1 MKSLVLVT
9 TAGLLAGCQSHPL
22 PLSELPVVESAADRA
37 APARKATLLRQYTIG
52 ARIDPD
58 NDRILHESHTVQ
70 RVEFESHWD
79 LAAGISEPES
89 EELAPAPAEDVA
101 QAAPHTREGE
111 KLAAPPNLEVSS
123 RRGLVRGTEA
133 ARVPNADGLID
144 LTAVAAS
151 TGDDVN
157 PFAVRHLP
165 PEAVREVTLQVHGII
180 GGDVPCALINE
191 RTFQVGESVESLAVV
206 RIEPESVLLRLDDQL
221 LRIPVNP
228 TPARVRFAL

>member
-1 MKSLVLVT
+1 MRTLLLLT
-9 TAGLLAGCQSHPL
+9 TTGLLAGCQTHPL
-22 PLSELPVVESAADRA
+22 PLADLPLVEPSTDHIA
-37 APARKATLLRQYTIG
+37 APRQPTLLRQYTVG

-58 NDRILHESHTVQ
+58 NDRIRHESHTVH
-70 RVEFESHWD
+70 RVELESRWN
-79 LAAGISEPES
+79 LAATAVEPEL
-89 EELAPAPAEDVA
+89 EVLAPAPSEALAKAETGAV
-101 QAAPHTREGE
+101 PVPEP
-111 KLAAPPNLEVSS
+111 KAPPPDQVVE
-123 RRGLVRGTEA
+123 RKGLVRGSEQ

-144 LTAVAAS
+144 LTAVAAG

-165 PEAVREVTLQVHGII
+165 AEAVREVTLNVHGII

-191 RTFQVGESVESLAVV
+191 RTFQVGEQVESFAVV

-221 LRIPVNP
+221 IRLPVNP